1 MVIIKNAKTNEEIV
15 EFDYLPENQGEQGYI
30 KYNYKTD
37 EVIEHKSTSYDD
49 TLDYV
54 GHAKASVEWF
64 IENNKEL
71 PQEITEIW
79 Y

>member
-1 MVIIKNAKTNEEIV
+1 MVVIKNVKIENDIV
-15 EFDYLPENQGEQGYI
+15 EFDYVPENQGEQGHI

-37 EVIEHKSTSYDD
+37 ETLEYKPTLYDD

-54 GHAKASVEWF
+54 GHAKASIEWF
-64 IENNKEL
+64 IENNKEI
-71 PQEITEIW
+71 PEEYTEIW